1 MPYAEKFV
9 YTNCMHPFNWLC
21 LLIMTK
27 CIIVVILLKIYLQLL
42 I

>member
-9 YTNCMHPFNWLC
+9 YTNHMHPFNRLC

-27 CIIVVILLKIYLQLL
+27 CIIVIIFVKIYLQLL